1 MSRNIFLGLAQDK
14 LNKNSEAEK
23 AYLSATRIKDND
35 RTAWQGL
42 INLYEKQGGHKLD
55 DYRNAAVKLAL
66 IFAEEYV
73 PGSRWNRSMTDPIP
87 EMTNIAVKI
96 LSTSIQNS
104 QRDTV
109 PGQSRRSR
117 SSYIC
122 HLAHY
127 TTTSKA
133 AYPTLRLPTSV

>member
-1 MSRNIFLGLAQDK
+1 MSRNVFLGLAQDK

-23 AYLSATRIKDND
+23 AYLSATRVKDND

-55 DYRNAAVKLAL
+55 VYRDAAVKLAL

-73 PGSRWNRSMTDPIP
+73 PCSGRNQGMTDSIS
-87 EMTNIAVKI
+87 EMTNTAVKI
-96 LSTSIQNS
+96 LSTSIQNL

-109 PGQSRRSR
+109 PEHSRRSR